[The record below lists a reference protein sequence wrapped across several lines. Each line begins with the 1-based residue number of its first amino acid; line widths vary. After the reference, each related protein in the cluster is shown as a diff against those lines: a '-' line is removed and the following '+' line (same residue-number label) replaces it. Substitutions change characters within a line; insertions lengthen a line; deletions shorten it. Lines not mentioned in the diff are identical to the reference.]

1 VGGRFPA
8 LAVFGLPALTVAIA
22 LFVLW
27 GLRPW
32 EDDSAGPQMVPLG
45 IEMGIGEGNALH
57 AAPVTSVAAGT
68 AVRTGPKAEVGLAES
83 TGGRPA
89 GSKGEDGPRLAVA
102 PGQAVAVSTTEA
114 TPAPAKPAVPT
125 PATPEAKP
133 IAAVPTTPAT
143 APVAAPIATTA
154 EGTGSGGGPISAGSG
169 GGLEESCE
177 GDEYLLTITLLDEGP
192 AGDET
197 PVDIVLARLDEDGTT
212 DELHLEGDLGD
223 ARSLAS
229 TLSSEE
235 NCLRIE
241 IVQLESDDGAE
252 EAPEASEEVPASG
265 EEAAEPAE
273 PPVSILP

>member
-1 VGGRFPA
+1 MGGRFPA

-32 EDDSAGPQMVPLG
+32 EDDSAGPRMVPLG
-45 IEMGIGEGNALH
+45 IEMGIGDANALH

-68 AVRTGPKAEVGLAES
+68 AVRTGPMAEVGLAEP
-83 TGGRPA
+83 TGSRPA
-89 GSKGEDGPRLAVA
+89 DGKAEGGPRLAIA
-102 PGQAVAVSTTEA
+102 PGQAVAVSAGEA
-114 TPAPAKPAVPT
+114 TPAPDTPAVPA

-133 IAAVPTTPAT
+133 VAAVPPTPT
-143 APVAAPIATTA
+143 APAAAPIATTA
-154 EGTGSGGGPISAGSG
+154 EGTAPGKGPISAGG
-169 GGLEESCE
+169 GGFEESCE
-177 GDEYLLTITLLDEGP
+177 GDEYLLTITLLDEEP
-192 AGDET
+192 AGDDTSVE
-197 PVDIVLARLDEDGTT
+197 IVLERFNQDGTT

-235 NCLRIE
+235 NCLQIE
-241 IVQLESDDGAE
+241 IVQLESEDGTGE
-252 EAPEASEEVPASG
+252 VPGTSEEVPASG

-273 PPVSILP
+273 SPVPISP